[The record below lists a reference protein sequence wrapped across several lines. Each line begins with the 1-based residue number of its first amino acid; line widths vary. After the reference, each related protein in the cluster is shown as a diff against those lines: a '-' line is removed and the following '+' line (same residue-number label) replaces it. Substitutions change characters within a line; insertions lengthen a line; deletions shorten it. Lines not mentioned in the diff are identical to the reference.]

1 MAGGSSGGFR
11 RPWSE
16 QPASTM
22 NRSQPGILGEL
33 PTHSR
38 YLSFALSPGIDP
50 RPALAGLRGLI
61 EGDGAVVAVG
71 SPLVSALA
79 VEIPGLRDFPVHS
92 GAAVAVPSNPAALW
106 CWLRGEDPGVLLH
119 RGRAIRAALS
129 PAFRLESTIDGFLY
143 RGKLDLTGYEYGTE
157 NPTDEAA
164 VAAALVSGG
173 GAGMA
178 GSSFVA
184 VQQWIHD
191 LDAFGAMRQT
201 ERDHT
206 FGRRISDNQEIDD
219 APESAHVKR
228 AAQESFD
235 PQAFVLRRSVP
246 WADAS
251 GEGLVFVAFGKSF
264 DAFEALLGRMV
275 GAEDGIVD
283 ALFRFT
289 RPVSGSYYWCP
300 PMVSGRL
307 NLTALGI

>member
-1 MAGGSSGGFR
+1 MAGGFPSGID
-11 RPWSE
+11 RPGNE

-92 GAAVAVPSNPAALW
+92 GAAVAVPSTPAALW

-119 RGRAIRAALS
+119 RSREIRAALS
-129 PAFRLESTIDGFLY
+129 PAFRLESTID
-143 RGKLDLTGYEYGTE
+143 
-157 NPTDEAA
+157 
-164 VAAALVSGG
+164 
-173 GAGMA
+173 
-178 GSSFVA
+178 
-184 VQQWIHD
+184 
-191 LDAFGAMRQT
+191 
-201 ERDHT
+201 
-206 FGRRISDNQEIDD
+206 
-219 APESAHVKR
+219 
-228 AAQESFD
+228 
-235 PQAFVLRRSVP
+235 
-246 WADAS
+246 
-251 GEGLVFVAFGKSF
+251 
-264 DAFEALLGRMV
+264 AFEALLARMV
-275 GAEDGIVD
+275 GAEDGVVD